1 MMMKILFLGGTIFLG
16 RWMVEEASRRQ
27 HEITLFNRGTHN
39 PELFPEVEK
48 IHGDR
53 DGGLEALEG
62 RKWDAVID
70 TCGYLPRV
78 VRASAVKLRSQVD
91 NYIFIS
97 SISVYADPPYATMD
111 ESAPLAQM
119 PDPTVEQITG
129 ETYGPLKALCEQAV
143 ITVYSSRG
151 LIIRPGLIV
160 GPYDPSDRFTYW
172 PTRVAQGGEIAA
184 PGSPDYP
191 VQFID
196 VRDLGEWILN
206 LVEKQAS
213 GIYHATGPEQPLT
226 MLEFLKTCK
235 KVTSSNVDFTW
246 LDDAFLAEQKVE
258 PFTEMPLWVPGEYT
272 NLHRMNIRP
281 ALSTGLRFRPLEAT
295 IADTWEWDR
304 QRIQITHRAGLTRLR
319 EEQLLRDWKQANR
332 SC

>member
-1 MMMKILFLGGTIFLG
+1 MKILFLGGTIFLG

-78 VRASAVKLRSQVD
+78 VRASAVKLKGQVD

-97 SISVYADPPYATMD
+97 SISVYADPPYAAMD
-111 ESAPLAQM
+111 EAAPLAQM

-143 ITVYSSRG
+143 ITVYSSRS

-172 PTRVAQGGEIAA
+172 PSHVAKGGEIAA

-196 VRDLGEWILN
+196 VRDLGEWILD
-206 LVEKQAS
+206 LAEKQAS

-226 MLEFLKTCK
+226 MLEFLTTCK
-235 KVTSSNVDFTW
+235 EVTSSNADFSW
-246 LDDAFLAEQKVE
+246 LNDEFLADQKVE

-272 NLHRMNIRP
+272 NLHRMNIQP
-281 ALSTGLRFRPLEAT
+281 ALSTGLRFRPLENT

-304 QRIQITHRAGLTRLR
+304 ERPQKTHRSGLTRLR